1 MTIRIHT
8 TATRTTLRFETARGG
23 GTTPRMWAQRAMT
36 PSTGRSPSTTPSV
49 WRGGS
54 ALYDSRLGVAVLRVQ
69 QHGEEMGD
77 NQRRRDVGSGR
88 LGQHRNHRNPI
99 ARPQPM
105 AGRDHRHYRAV
116 NVGVDHEC
124 VDQMWVGY
132 NREPEVGG
140 CADILLLT
148 DSSEVP

>member
-1 MTIRIHT
+1 
-8 TATRTTLRFETARGG
+8 
-23 GTTPRMWAQRAMT
+23 
-36 PSTGRSPSTTPSV
+36 
-49 WRGGS
+49 
-54 ALYDSRLGVAVLRVQ
+54 
-69 QHGEEMGD
+69 
-77 NQRRRDVGSGR
+77 
-88 LGQHRNHRNPI
+88 
-99 ARPQPM
+99 M